1 MVYLESFQPYMEDR
15 GVYPYRTIYP
25 MQIENI
31 NFAPITIFYGSN
43 GCGKSTM
50 LNVIAD
56 QLGIRKKSMGNINE
70 YFSSYVRK
78 CTSVKNWRRP
88 EEMELIRS
96 EDIMKLIV
104 DNRRRYREAL
114 KIKPRT
120 EIHHYGLDSDMY
132 ERLLYNPDEVTPEER
147 FLMSRMSDI
156 SCVVGEICAA
166 NSELASNGEKAL
178 EYFRERLF
186 PNSLYLLDEPE
197 NSMAPAY
204 QHELASILMQL
215 AYLCNTQFVIATHS
229 PFLLSMD
236 NAKIYDLDNKPSLV
250 KEWYQ
255 LENMKTYYNLFKK
268 YEKFFNR

>member
-78 CTSVKNWRRP
+78 CTSVKNWREP

-96 EDIMKLIV
+96 EDIMKLII
-104 DNRRRYREAL
+104 DNRKRYKETL
-114 KIKPRT
+114 KMEPFT
-120 EIHHYGLDSDMY
+120 QIHHYGLDRDMY
-132 ERLLYNPDEVTPEER
+132 ERLLYNPDEVTTEER
-147 FLMSRMSDI
+147 FLMSRMRDI
-156 SCVVGEICAA
+156 SYVVGEISEA
-166 NSELASNGEKAL
+166 NSKLASNGEKAL
-178 EYFRERLF
+178 EYFRERLY
-186 PNSLYLLDEPE
+186 PDSLYLLDEPE

-204 QHELASILMQL
+204 QHELATIIMQL
-215 AYLCNTQFVIATHS
+215 AYLCNTQFIIATHS

-236 NAKIYDLDNKPSLV
+236 SAKIYDIDNKPSLV

-255 LENMKTYYNLFKK
+255 LDNMKTYYNLFKK